1 VEVSTTSAHIEYM
14 MMREYSTEM
23 VSSGRI
29 LSFSAVADEF
39 SSGKKKHICRTGS
52 EIVDHESIC

>member
-1 VEVSTTSAHIEYM
+1 M

-23 VSSGRI
+23 VSSGGI

>member
-1 VEVSTTSAHIEYM
+1 M

-29 LSFSAVADEF
+29 LSFSAVADEL
-39 SSGKKKHICRTGS
+39 SSGGKKNIPGEQVLKLLIMNHSVEACGS
-52 EIVDHESIC
+52 AIWKP

>member
-1 VEVSTTSAHIEYM
+1 M

-29 LSFSAVADEF
+29 LSFSAVADEL
-39 SSGKKKHICRTGS
+39 SSGEKKNIPGEQVLKLLIMNHSVEACGS
-52 EIVDHESIC
+52 AI